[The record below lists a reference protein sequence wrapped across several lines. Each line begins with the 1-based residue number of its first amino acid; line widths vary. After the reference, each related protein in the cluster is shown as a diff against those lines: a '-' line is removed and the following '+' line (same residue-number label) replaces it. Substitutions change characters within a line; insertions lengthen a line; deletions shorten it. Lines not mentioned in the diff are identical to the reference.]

1 MRVGDRYCSEGTEMS
16 EYKHCVNDLAMA
28 TCIPCKGGAEPLKGS
43 DIENLLSSLSENWQV
58 IEEHHLERTYKFRN
72 FRDGLDFV
80 TRVGEL
86 AEEQNHHPDIY
97 LAWGKVKI
105 TLWTHKINGLHESD
119 FIMAAKIDRLES

>member
-1 MRVGDRYCSEGTEMS
+1 MS
-16 EYKHCVNDLAMA
+16 ENDQCTIDLAKA
-28 TCIPCKGGAEPLKGS
+28 TCVPCKGDAIPVRGPQLDE
-43 DIENLLSSLSENWQV
+43 LLSKLSENWQV

-80 TRVGEL
+80 NRLGAL

-97 LAWGKVKI
+97 LAWGKVSV

-119 FIMAAKIDRLES
+119 FVMAAKIDRLKT